1 MEPAGEIEPL
11 AVLSVRM
18 DPYFLRRGRTEQMH
32 REGRHDRASVQMML
46 EVADAFADT
55 VLRRGRQFAD
65 QMPLAY
71 RARALNGIWAMA
83 PYLQNGSVPSLY
95 DLLLPPDQRPKTFYV
110 GDWNFDPEIVGYET
124 NEPFPGAFPFD
135 TSTRGNRNT
144 GHEFGTDL
152 SEEDRKAL
160 IEYLKTL

>member
-1 MEPAGEIEPL
+1 M
-11 AVLSVRM
+11 
-18 DPYFLRRGRTEQMH
+18 
-32 REGRHDRASVQMML
+32 
-46 EVADAFADT
+46 
-55 VLRRGRQFAD
+55 
-65 QMPLAY
+65 
-71 RARALNGIWAMA
+71 
-83 PYLQNGSVPSLY
+83 
-95 DLLLPPDQRPKTFYV
+95 LPPDQRPKTFYV